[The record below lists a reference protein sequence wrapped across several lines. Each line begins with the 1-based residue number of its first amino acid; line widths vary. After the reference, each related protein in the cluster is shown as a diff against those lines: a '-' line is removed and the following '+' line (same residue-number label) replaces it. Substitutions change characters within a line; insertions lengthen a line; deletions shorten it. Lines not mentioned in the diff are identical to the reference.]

1 MKRGKASRMMVRI
14 WAVLFSVIWLFPVY
28 WMVLTALK
36 PSQSVLE
43 SSPTF
48 ITAHPSLY
56 HFREAVASQSLMVY
70 LRNSLIVTVA
80 VVAVSVVVSFLACA
94 ALTLYRFRGRR
105 FIMVLVMAVQMVPG
119 AAMMIPQ
126 FVVFNRFGMLNTYV
140 GLILAYMAMI
150 LPFSI
155 WNLRGFFLGMP
166 REVFESARVEGANE
180 WQLMWRITFPL
191 AAPGIVS
198 TCVFAFIHSWNEYM
212 MAYTFMKDQSKYTLP
227 VWLASFSTPS
237 GIDVGAQ
244 MAASVL
250 FALPVVVFFML
261 VRSRI
266 GGGDVSGAIK

>member
-1 MKRGKASRMMVRI
+1 MKRGKASRMMVRV

-70 LRNSLIVTVA
+70 LRNSLIITVA
-80 VVAVSVVVSFLACA
+80 VVAVSVVFSFFACA

-105 FIMVLVMAVQMVPG
+105 LIMVLVMVVQMVPG

-198 TCVFAFIHSWNEYM
+198 TCVFAFIHSWNEYIV
-212 MAYTFMKDQSKYTLP
+212 AYTFMKDQSKYTLP

-237 GIDVGAQ
+237 GVDVGAQ

-250 FALPVVVFFML
+250 FSFPRGGVFHAG
-261 VRSRI
+261 S
-266 GGGDVSGAIK
+266 

>member
-1 MKRGKASRMMVRI
+1 
-14 WAVLFSVIWLFPVY
+14 
-28 WMVLTALK
+28 
-36 PSQSVLE
+36 
-43 SSPTF
+43 
-48 ITAHPSLY
+48 
-56 HFREAVASQSLMVY
+56 MVY

-191 AAPGIVS
+191 ATAAYHAVAINHHVTYLACGKQRAHHHLIVEDHSRADALRDLNEHHILAANSILIFTQRRGIRIVIY
-198 TCVFAFIHSWNEYM
+198 AHAD
-212 MAYTFMKDQSKYTLP
+212 AYSLFQSSSDRHILP
-227 VWLASFSTPS
+227 TKV
-237 GIDVGAQ
+237 
-244 MAASVL
+244 
-250 FALPVVVFFML
+250 
-261 VRSRI
+261 
-266 GGGDVSGAIK
+266 

>member
-1 MKRGKASRMMVRI
+1 
-14 WAVLFSVIWLFPVY
+14 
-28 WMVLTALK
+28 
-36 PSQSVLE
+36 
-43 SSPTF
+43 
-48 ITAHPSLY
+48 
-56 HFREAVASQSLMVY
+56 
-70 LRNSLIVTVA
+70 
-80 VVAVSVVVSFLACA
+80 
-94 ALTLYRFRGRR
+94 
-105 FIMVLVMAVQMVPG
+105 MVLVMAVQMVPG